1 MDVYAAG
8 KAEAEAAS
16 WKFVKETK
24 PDFVVNAGKHPSS
37 TLNALRT
44 NIM

>member
-16 WKFVKETK
+16 WKFMKETK
-24 PDFVVNAGKHPSS
+24 PAFVFNAG
-37 TLNALRT
+37 RT
-44 NIM
+44 PLSP